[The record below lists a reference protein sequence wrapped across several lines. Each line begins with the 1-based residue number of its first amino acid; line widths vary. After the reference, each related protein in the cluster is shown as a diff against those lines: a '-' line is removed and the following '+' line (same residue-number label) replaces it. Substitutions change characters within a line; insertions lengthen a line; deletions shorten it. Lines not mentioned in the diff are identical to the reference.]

1 MRQLFEVK
9 KQGFKSYA
17 RIDTKRL
24 SFKFVTK
31 QKFSPW
37 TKKKNKLNPEM
48 KKKILP
54 KHV

>member
-17 RIDTKRL
+17 RIDTKRP

>member
-17 RIDTKRL
+17 RIDTKIPI
-24 SFKFVTK
+24 FKFVTK

-37 TKKKNKLNPEM
+37 TKKKKLNPEM
-48 KKKILP
+48 NKKILP